1 MRQGDFRTAF
11 ARRLR
16 AGATRCGGFSRA
28 RRANRRAP
36 IILVA
41 VSLRPEAEALRQAL
55 LDASASVLV
64 NMPGARLACVNV
76 VLTSLIAIDENVD
89 AAGDNIHIE
98 EAGGIDKLGAAA
110 AAAEGQDHLSSAG
123 GARDV
128 YGRRSGIC
136 AVEQGRPPDR
146 RRAPAR
152 GGSPGGKV
160 SARLAVEAPC
170 SVTIVRAAREIEW
183 DRTTG
188 HAGRPIFSFAPA
200 CARRSTRTCKGSAAR
215 AQR

>member
-1 MRQGDFRTAF
+1 MFELRHPDLVVTTERAERMRQGDFRTAF

-16 AGATRCGGFSRA
+16 AGQTMRRILASATREPP
-28 RRANRRAP
+28 RAP

-98 EAGGIDKLGAAA
+98 RLVALRNWAQPLQLPKGKITY
-110 AAAEGQDHLSSAG
+110 HLLE
-123 GARDV
+123 ARDV
-128 YGRRSGIC
+128 TNGVLEFARSNKVDHLIVG
-136 AVEQGRPPDR
+136 
-146 RRAPAR
+146 APAR
-152 GGSPGGKV
+152 GGSGGKV

-170 SVTIVRAAREIEW
+170 SVTIVRAAREIE
-183 DRTTG
+183 
-188 HAGRPIFSFAPA
+188 AGTEQPA
-200 CARRSTRTCKGSAAR
+200 MPAA
-215 AQR
+215 